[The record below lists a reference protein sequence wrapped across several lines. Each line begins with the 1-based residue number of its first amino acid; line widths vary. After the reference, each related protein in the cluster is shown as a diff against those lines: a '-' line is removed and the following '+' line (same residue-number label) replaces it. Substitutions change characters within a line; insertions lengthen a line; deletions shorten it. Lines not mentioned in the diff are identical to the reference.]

1 LLAAGL
7 AIQESCAMQPTIVKP
22 VADPLAD
29 IDRVTPVDTLMARQD
44 RADLPG
50 NRSDQPGNE
59 ENDPDR
65 NELGADPAGP
75 MADGSPSD
83 DVDVDVEDL
92 ASEDVDPDVGTAV
105 DSLASRRPGNGP
117 DDDEPIEETERL
129 GDDSLTGPG

>member
-1 LLAAGL
+1 
-7 AIQESCAMQPTIVKP
+7 MQPLIVKP
-22 VADPLAD
+22 VADPLDD

-50 NRSDQPGNE
+50 NRSDQPGND

-75 MADGSPSD
+75 MADEPAPIDVASLSD
-83 DVDVDVEDL
+83 
-92 ASEDVDPDVGTAV
+92 EDVDPDLGMAV
-105 DSLASRRPGNGP
+105 DSLAAQQPGHGP

-129 GDDSLTGPG
+129 GGDSLTGPA